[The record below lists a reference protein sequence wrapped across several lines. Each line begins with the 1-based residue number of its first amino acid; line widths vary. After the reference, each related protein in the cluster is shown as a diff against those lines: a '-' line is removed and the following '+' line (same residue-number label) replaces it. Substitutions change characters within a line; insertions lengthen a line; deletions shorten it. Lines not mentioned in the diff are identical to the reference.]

1 MVHTIKKRK
10 LQSETKALFARD
22 RLSWSN
28 FDHSGYFYR
37 CSFNAITSRASIIN
51 GETIKSVITIEVF
64 DPSSD
69 TDIKNWFLM
78 FLKMWIFFNDTR
90 DKLIFFE
97 PLTNIIHVSFTVSK
111 AFLIITSLQAVQITS
126 ARLWEQ

>member
-1 MVHTIKKRK
+1 
-10 LQSETKALFARD
+10 
-22 RLSWSN
+22 
-28 FDHSGYFYR
+28 
-37 CSFNAITSRASIIN
+37 
-51 GETIKSVITIEVF
+51 
-64 DPSSD
+64 
-69 TDIKNWFLM
+69 M

-97 PLTNIIHVSFTVSK
+97 PLTNIIHLSFTVSK